1 MKCGFSCFK
10 MKRGFILKHFFWPFI
25 QWLKNI
31 FISILLYNSR
41 IQNPAV
47 FFSVCGKAF
56 VLIVHVR
63 TLIIKVYH
71 SNRKNMNYLI
81 LTETEFFGLING
93 NDETINLNAAYGC
106 FVKAVVE
113 LLSDND
119 TDGVK
124 IALAYAENE
133 LEYHNTQY
141 LAGGVKSHTDLFVRK
156 ALSFV
161 RKMQKQISTSRL
173 QVPPLSPSYPS
184 PPSAA
189 HSVPTL
195 KWTGNAIDLV
205 EMIYGISEMG
215 CINDGEIPLKEL
227 APVLYSFFGVNSK
240 DCYRF
245 YTDIKRRKNDSRTYF
260 LDRMQKK
267 LNEKMQRDDEL
278 ERMRR

>member
-10 MKRGFILKHFFWPFI
+10 MKRGFILKQFFWPFI

-31 FISILLYNSR
+31 LSLFYCITAGYKIL
-41 IQNPAV
+41 P